1 MVVGYLH
8 WNAEGVVTQVIH
20 SEHTTREEAH
30 TAAVALADSLVND
43 SSIIEVQRGYQ
54 NTEETFSPRVMYNVP
69 PTDSQRNP
77 S

>member
-1 MVVGYLH
+1 MVVGYLQ

-30 TAAVALADSLVND
+30 TAAVALADSLVGND
-43 SSIIEVQRGYQ
+43 SIIEVQRGYQ

-69 PTDSQRNP
+69 PTDEQRNP
-77 S
+77 T